1 VERYNHHL
9 GLKMELY
16 EKLEKEYAKYIGTEY
31 AVSTNTGTSALHLA
45 LASLGVGK
53 GDEVIVPE
61 FTMIACAWAV
71 TYTGAKPVF
80 VDCGDDLL
88 IDVKKIEKAITKKT
102 KVIMPVHIYGRVCN
116 MDKIMAL
123 AKKYKLRVL
132 EDCCE
137 AQGATWKGKVVGS
150 FDIGAFSFY
159 WNKII
164 PAEEG
169 GMITTNDMILY
180 NRARMLKSMSFTKDH
195 DYYHPEIGFNYR
207 MTNTQAGLANIS
219 LVYEKDIQKK
229 RFQIESWYDIH
240 INPKYRMP
248 KRNVV
253 WVYDIKHPKKDKLV
267 KYLNGFDI
275 NARHGFK
282 PMSMQPMYNR
292 DFNKL
297 KAYKL
302 SKKIMY
308 LPVNP
313 KMTEEDVKY
322 ICALIDAYDS
332 MV

>member
-1 VERYNHHL
+1 
-9 GLKMELY
+9 MQLY

-45 LASLGVGK
+45 LVALGIGK

-88 IDVKKIEKAITKKT
+88 IDVKKIKKAITKKT
-102 KVIMPVHIYGRVCN
+102 KVIMPVHIYGRVCD
-116 MDKIMAL
+116 MDKIMEL

-137 AQGATWKGKVVGS
+137 AQGATWKRKVVGS
-150 FDIGAFSFY
+150 FDVGVFSFY
-159 WNKII
+159 QNKII

-169 GMITTNDMILY
+169 GMITTNDMVLN
-180 NRARMLKSMSFTKDH
+180 NRAKMLKSMSFTKDH

-207 MTNTQAGLANIS
+207 MTNTQAGLVSMS
-219 LVYEKDIQKK
+219 LIFESEIQKK
-229 RFQIESWYDIH
+229 RFQIEEWYNLH

-248 KRNVV
+248 TRNVV
-253 WVYDIKHPKKDKLV
+253 WVYDIKHPKAKDLV
-267 KYLNGFDI
+267 KYLNSYDI

-282 PMSMQPMYNR
+282 PMSMQPMYLG
-292 DFNKL
+292 DFKKT
-297 KAYKL
+297 KAYKM

-322 ICALIDAYDS
+322 ICNLIDAYDA
-332 MV
+332 VV